1 MRLLPLLLAAA
12 AADYVDVEPQSLG
25 RRASRNPLRT
35 EADHE
40 RDMTYEGSSERRRR
54 KKEKQLLRD
63 FPSVGDTDVGDNAEL
78 KNLKELAI
86 CAAGLGARQAT
97 FQDANT
103 HSLVLAGSL
112 VSDVKKLLDLGVPLH
127 ATFLANVQL
136 AAAAVYRVGWWMSNV
151 LSSPYFHFFQTT
163 SLELLQW
170 TLETQIT
177 ATNAR
182 ADAPHIEQG
191 ERSVGALAV
200 RAAQKTVGL
209 MKEWKIL
216 AKARIDQIPEE
227 EVELTGVFKGKNEG
241 HNARKAKL
249 FDDISEAEEKV
260 ALQQSLK
267 ETNQAN
273 PDEKNLE
280 RPKAGMKEFNEL
292 LSMINDPETAE
303 LEQQLQHAFV
313 QTGKIPLLP
322 VSEYQFK
329 AGVKGH
335 HGKNAD
341 GKANTDGKASLLQ
354 LDEQNGTATAVA
366 AAAVVLAAKA
376 PAVAN
381 RTAAAPSLSHASRA
395 LTRAMAE
402 LNATS
407 MSLTAHRRRRGD
419 DGEGVNAS
427 ARAAQLT
434 RAQTAILTVN
444 KVRFGLGKMQ
454 QMMANL
460 AISTAALKDN
470 LACVREE
477 LDESMESSAFVP
489 RWIIKTYG
497 ILTFAGSIV
506 WRMLMA
512 MLASRTSLYTMASR
526 FLHASDTYALLL
538 WQGLVANAAQLSPL
552 GPYGAGMPGARLE
565 LDDVKP
571 GLILPG

>member
-54 KKEKQLLRD
+54 KKEKALLRV
-63 FPSVGDTDVGDNAEL
+63 FSSVGDTDVGDNAEL

-127 ATFLANVQL
+127 ASFLANVQL

-177 ATNAR
+177 ATNHR

-227 EVELTGVFKGKNEG
+227 EVELTGVFKGKDEG

-329 AGVKGH
+329 AGVKGSLH
-335 HGKNAD
+335 GKGKNA
-341 GKANTDGKASLLQ
+341 DGKASLLQ

>member
-127 ATFLANVQL
+127 ASFLANVQL

-267 ETNQAN
+267 ETDQAN

-313 QTGKIPLLP
+313 QTGKIPMLP
-322 VSEYQFK
+322 ISEYQFK

-335 HGKNAD
+335 HGKNA
-341 GKANTDGKASLLQ
+341 DGKASLLQ

-381 RTAAAPSLSHASRA
+381 RTAAAPSLSHTSRA

-444 KVRFGLGKMQ
+444 TVRFKLGKMQ

-470 LACVREE
+470 LACVRQE

>member
-54 KKEKQLLRD
+54 KKEKERLRV
-63 FPSVGDTDVGDNAEL
+63 FSSVGDTDVGDNAEL

-177 ATNAR
+177 ATNQR

-227 EVELTGVFKGKNEG
+227 EVELTGVFKGKDEG

-260 ALQQSLK
+260 ALQNSLK

-313 QTGKIPLLP
+313 QTGKIPWLP

-329 AGVKGH
+329 AGV
-335 HGKNAD
+335 
-341 GKANTDGKASLLQ
+341 KASLLQ

-366 AAAVVLAAKA
+366 AAAAVLAAKA

-444 KVRFGLGKMQ
+444 TVRFKLGKMQ

-470 LACVREE
+470 LACVRQE

-506 WRMLMA
+506 WRMMMA

>member
-54 KKEKQLLRD
+54 KKEKELLRG
-63 FPSVGDTDVGDNAEL
+63 FSSVGDTDVGDNAEL

-127 ATFLANVQL
+127 ASFLANVQL

-227 EVELTGVFKGKNEG
+227 EVELTGVFKGKDEG

-249 FDDISEAEEKV
+249 FDDISEAEEKA

-303 LEQQLQHAFV
+303 LEQQLQRAFV
-313 QTGKIPLLP
+313 QTGKIPWLP
-322 VSEYQFK
+322 ISEYQFK

-335 HGKNAD
+335 HGKNA
-341 GKANTDGKASLLQ
+341 DGKASLLQ

-552 GPYGAGMPGARLE
+552 GPYGAGMPGVRLE

>member
-54 KKEKQLLRD
+54 KKEKALLRV
-63 FPSVGDTDVGDNAEL
+63 FSSVGDTDVGDNAEL

-227 EVELTGVFKGKNEG
+227 EVELTGVFKGKDEG

-329 AGVKGH
+329 AGVKGSLH
-335 HGKNAD
+335 GKGKNA
-341 GKANTDGKASLLQ
+341 DGKASLLQ

-470 LACVREE
+470 LACVRQE
-477 LDESMESSAFVP
+477 LDESMESSSFVP

>member
-1 MRLLPLLLAAA
+1 MKRPKAAALTAAA
-12 AADYVDVEPQSLG
+12 AP
-25 RRASRNPLRT
+25 P
-35 EADHE
+35 
-40 RDMTYEGSSERRRR
+40 
-54 KKEKQLLRD
+54 
-63 FPSVGDTDVGDNAEL
+63 
-78 KNLKELAI
+78 
-86 CAAGLGARQAT
+86 
-97 FQDANT
+97 
-103 HSLVLAGSL
+103 
-112 VSDVKKLLDLGVPLH
+112 
-127 ATFLANVQL
+127 
-136 AAAAVYRVGWWMSNV
+136 AAA
-151 LSSPYFHFFQTT
+151 
-163 SLELLQW
+163 
-170 TLETQIT
+170 
-177 ATNAR
+177 
-182 ADAPHIEQG
+182 
-191 ERSVGALAV
+191 
-200 RAAQKTVGL
+200 
-209 MKEWKIL
+209 
-216 AKARIDQIPEE
+216 
-227 EVELTGVFKGKNEG
+227 EG
-241 HNARKAKL
+241 
-249 FDDISEAEEKV
+249 
-260 ALQQSLK
+260 
-267 ETNQAN
+267 
-273 PDEKNLE
+273 
-280 RPKAGMKEFNEL
+280 
-292 LSMINDPETAE
+292 
-303 LEQQLQHAFV
+303 
-313 QTGKIPLLP
+313 
-322 VSEYQFK
+322 
-329 AGVKGH
+329 
-335 HGKNAD
+335 HGKNA
-341 GKANTDGKASLLQ
+341 DGKASLLQ

-366 AAAVVLAAKA
+366 AAAAVLAVKA

>member
-54 KKEKQLLRD
+54 KKEKGLLRV
-63 FPSVGDTDVGDNAEL
+63 FSSVGDTDVGDNAEL

-127 ATFLANVQL
+127 ATFLTNVQL

-177 ATNAR
+177 ATNHR

-227 EVELTGVFKGKNEG
+227 EVELTGVFKGKDEG

-329 AGVKGH
+329 AGVKGSLH
-335 HGKNAD
+335 GKGKNA
-341 GKANTDGKASLLQ
+341 DGKASLLQ

-470 LACVREE
+470 LACVRQE
-477 LDESMESSAFVP
+477 LDESMESSSFVP

>member
-25 RRASRNPLRT
+25 RRALRNPLRT

-40 RDMTYEGSSERRRR
+40 RDMAEEGSAQQRGVR
-54 KKEKQLLRD
+54 L
-63 FPSVGDTDVGDNAEL
+63 DTDVGANAEL

-177 ATNAR
+177 ATNQR

-227 EVELTGVFKGKNEG
+227 EVELTGVFKGKDEG

-313 QTGKIPLLP
+313 QTGKIPWLP

-329 AGVKGH
+329 AAVKG
-335 HGKNAD
+335 HGKNA
-341 GKANTDGKASLLQ
+341 DGKASLLQ

-366 AAAVVLAAKA
+366 AAAAVLAAKA

-444 KVRFGLGKMQ
+444 TVRFKLGKMQ

-470 LACVREE
+470 LACVRQE
-477 LDESMESSAFVP
+477 LDESMESSSFVP

-506 WRMLMA
+506 WRMMMA

>member
-40 RDMTYEGSSERRRR
+40 RDMAEEGSAQQRGAR
-54 KKEKQLLRD
+54 L
-63 FPSVGDTDVGDNAEL
+63 DTDVGANAEL

-136 AAAAVYRVGWWMSNV
+136 AAAAVYRVGWWMSNI

-227 EVELTGVFKGKNEG
+227 EVELTGVFKGKDEG

-280 RPKAGMKEFNEL
+280 RPKAGMKEFSEL

-313 QTGKIPLLP
+313 QTGKIPWLP

-329 AGVKGH
+329 AGV
-335 HGKNAD
+335 
-341 GKANTDGKASLLQ
+341 KASLLQ

>member
-54 KKEKQLLRD
+54 KKEKARLRV
-63 FPSVGDTDVGDNAEL
+63 FSSVGDTDVGDNAEL

-103 HSLVLAGSL
+103 HSLALAGSL

-136 AAAAVYRVGWWMSNV
+136 AAAAVYRVGWWMSNI

-249 FDDISEAEEKV
+249 FDDISEAEEKA

-273 PDEKNLE
+273 PDEKDLE

-313 QTGKIPLLP
+313 QTGKIPMLP

-329 AGVKGH
+329 AGVKGSLH
-335 HGKNAD
+335 GKGKNA
-341 GKANTDGKASLLQ
+341 DGKASLLQ

>member
-127 ATFLANVQL
+127 ASFLANVQL

-267 ETNQAN
+267 ETDQAN

-313 QTGKIPLLP
+313 QTGKIPMLP
-322 VSEYQFK
+322 ISEYQFK

-335 HGKNAD
+335 HGKNA
-341 GKANTDGKASLLQ
+341 DGKASLLQ

-444 KVRFGLGKMQ
+444 TVRFKLGKMQ

-470 LACVREE
+470 LACVRQE

>member
-54 KKEKQLLRD
+54 KKENRV
-63 FPSVGDTDVGDNAEL
+63 FSSVGDTDVGDNAEL

-127 ATFLANVQL
+127 ASFLANVQL

-177 ATNAR
+177 ATNHR

-267 ETNQAN
+267 ETDQAN

-313 QTGKIPLLP
+313 QTGKIPMLP
-322 VSEYQFK
+322 ISEYQFK

-335 HGKNAD
+335 HGKNA
-341 GKANTDGKASLLQ
+341 DGKASLLQ

>member
-25 RRASRNPLRT
+25 RRALRNPLRT

-40 RDMTYEGSSERRRR
+40 RDMTEETSTHREGVR
-54 KKEKQLLRD
+54 L
-63 FPSVGDTDVGDNAEL
+63 DTDVGANAEL

-97 FQDANT
+97 FQDANA

-127 ATFLANVQL
+127 ASFLANVQL

-216 AKARIDQIPEE
+216 AKARIDQVPEE

-260 ALQQSLK
+260 ALQNSLK

-313 QTGKIPLLP
+313 QTGKIPMLP
-322 VSEYQFK
+322 ISEYQFK

-335 HGKNAD
+335 HGKNA
-341 GKANTDGKASLLQ
+341 DGKASLLQ

-366 AAAVVLAAKA
+366 AAAAVLAAKA

-381 RTAAAPSLSHASRA
+381 RTAAAPSLSHTSRA

-444 KVRFGLGKMQ
+444 TVRFKLGKMQ

-470 LACVREE
+470 LACVRQE
-477 LDESMESSAFVP
+477 LDESMESSSFVP

>member
-40 RDMTYEGSSERRRR
+40 RDMAEEGSAQQRGAR
-54 KKEKQLLRD
+54 L
-63 FPSVGDTDVGDNAEL
+63 DTDVGANAEL

-127 ATFLANVQL
+127 ASFLANVQL

-177 ATNAR
+177 ATNHR

-267 ETNQAN
+267 ETDQAN

-313 QTGKIPLLP
+313 QTGKIPWLP

-341 GKANTDGKASLLQ
+341 GKASLLQ

-366 AAAVVLAAKA
+366 AAAAVLAAKA

-381 RTAAAPSLSHASRA
+381 RTAAAPSLSHTSRA

-407 MSLTAHRRRRGD
+407 MSLTAHQRRRGD

-444 KVRFGLGKMQ
+444 TVRFKLGKMQ

-470 LACVREE
+470 LACVRQE